1 MMYIGCDKETIRSY
15 CGYYGHIRQGK
26 YGDNRVVGLSRK
38 GYLELLGFAHKIG
51 HGCWMIHV
59 QITLSEPVN
68 PSPAYKESCSVES
81 KEKISFSACDVDNV
95 QPNPLAG
102 REVNRQREEEAIEK
116 ERNFTPR
123 IYGEARQKAE
133 FSRLEDAILRAK
145 PSDEPDR
152 AKTNLG
158 KASENG

>member
-1 MMYIGCDKETIRSY
+1 
-15 CGYYGHIRQGK
+15 
-26 YGDNRVVGLSRK
+26 
-38 GYLELLGFAHKIG
+38 
-51 HGCWMIHV
+51 
-59 QITLSEPVN
+59 
-68 PSPAYKESCSVES
+68 VE
-81 KEKISFSACDVDNV
+81 K

-102 REVNRQREEEAIEK
+102 REANRRLVEEDTEK

-123 IYGEARQKAE
+123 IYGEAGQKAE

-158 KASENG
+158 KASKNG